1 MLKFISISN
10 NLKDETQIA
19 AIPFMEEM
27 MNDEKTF
34 ITQKTS
40 GSTGKPKFITLK
52 KSQLIASARMTG
64 EFFQL
69 ANCKTALLCISPEY
83 IGGKMMLV
91 RAMEYQLQ
99 LYTAP
104 IHANPIAELTTRI
117 DFAAMV
123 PLQVQTILDTNPEKL
138 DLIRYLIIGGAPVSK
153 QLEERLQ
160 TSTCIAYSTFGMT
173 ETISHIALKRL
184 DNTNAPFVGIGKS
197 IFSENNGCLV
207 VTSPELY
214 IEDLMTNDAIEII
227 NSTSFHWKGRI
238 DNVINTG
245 GVKVF
250 PEQIEQKLSSTFSTE
265 HFFIASEKDDR
276 LGECVIAVLLA
287 TKISAEDFRN
297 TCIHLLDKYEQ
308 PKKLYV
314 LEQFVYL
321 ANNKLDRIRTLN
333 QKKYTI

>member
-10 NLKDETQIA
+10 NSKDETQTS
-19 AIPFMEEM
+19 AITFIEEWL
-27 MNDEKTF
+27 NAEKTF
-34 ITQKTS
+34 ITQQTS
-40 GSTGKPKFITLK
+40 GSTGNPKLISIN

-69 ANCKTALLCISPEY
+69 DNCKTALLCISPDY

-104 IHANPIAELTTRI
+104 INANPIAELKTQI

-123 PLQVQTILDTNPEKL
+123 PLQVKTILDYNPEKL

-160 TSTCIAYSTFGMT
+160 ASTCIAYSTFGMT

-197 IFSENNGCLV
+197 TFSENNGCLV
-207 VTSPELY
+207 VTSPELG
-214 IEDLMTNDAIEII
+214 IKDLMTNDAIDLI

-238 DNVINTG
+238 DHVINTG

-250 PEQIEQKLSSTFSTE
+250 PEQIEQKLSGIFNTE
-265 HFFIASEKDDR
+265 HFFIASKKEER
-276 LGECVIAVLLA
+276 LGECVIAILLGSEIDKENFKNA
-287 TKISAEDFRN
+287 CTQ
-297 TCIHLLDKYEQ
+297 LLDKYEQ
-308 PKKLYV
+308 PKELHI
-314 LEQFVYL
+314 LEHFVYL
-321 ANNKLDRIRTLN
+321 ANNKLDRIRMLN
-333 QKKYTI
+333 EITTK